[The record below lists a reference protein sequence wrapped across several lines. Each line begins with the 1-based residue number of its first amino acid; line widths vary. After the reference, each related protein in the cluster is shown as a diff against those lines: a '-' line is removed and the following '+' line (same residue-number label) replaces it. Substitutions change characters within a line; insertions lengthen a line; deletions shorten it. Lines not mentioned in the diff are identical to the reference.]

1 LNRDRP
7 FVLPA
12 LGLIVLFALLGP
24 AIGGVF
30 FLPLAFLLAA
40 PPALAATAH
49 LGWFAALTGHVW
61 LLIPAYVLG
70 FGPAAA
76 TGLLFA
82 IWDYAVPP
90 NWPRALA
97 AALIGAVLAHAVGG
111 WLGGLA
117 AGFHAHV
124 TATGED
130 WVDSLFSPEFA
141 AALMHALEAV
151 GALAGLACA
160 MAGGLLGWSGRT
172 AMPSETVE

>member
-1 LNRDRP
+1 MNSDRP
-7 FVLPA
+7 IVLPT
-12 LGLIVLFALLGP
+12 LGLTLLFALLGP

-49 LGWFAALTGHVW
+49 LGWFAALAGHVW

-76 TGLLFA
+76 TGFLFA

-97 AALIGAVLAHAVGG
+97 AAVIGGVLAHALGG
-111 WLGGLA
+111 WLGHLG
-117 AGFHAHV
+117 AGFHANV
-124 TATGED
+124 SASGSD

-141 AALMHALEAV
+141 AALLHALEAV
-151 GALAGLACA
+151 GALAGLVCA
-160 MAGGLLGWSGRT
+160 MAGGLLGWSGPTQAAQAR
-172 AMPSETVE
+172 P